1 MTASSRPNL
10 GGLFN
15 GSQPPTRPGRVNGVT
30 GPTLVPPP
38 AVSIPSK
45 STAELTPGPA
55 PTDPAPPRALP
66 GWADPVRAV
75 EQYFALLHTLLDIN
89 RDVAVACTR
98 AIISLPQ
105 RVGIR
110 R

>member
-15 GSQPPTRPGRVNGVT
+15 GSQPPARPGRVNGAA
-30 GPTLVPPP
+30 GPKLV
-38 AVSIPSK
+38 AAEDLSARSVA
-45 STAELTPGPA
+45 TAAEATEPGVA
-55 PTDPAPPRALP
+55 RSGSLP
-66 GWADPVRAV
+66 GWVDPVRAV
-75 EQYFALLHTLLDIN
+75 EQYFALLHVLLDVN

-98 AIISLPQ
+98 AVLSLPH